1 MYTPSEVRQIISDYK
16 WMKNIIDSQ
25 VYECDSTS
33 IGQYGIES
41 SMPKAQ
47 GTTGDKVLVRVLRND
62 RDYRKTQ
69 SLIDKINFI
78 DKNEEHIKN
87 EKNYHILQLLK
98 QGEKHNRIMVIMNV
112 RSKENFYSRIDD
124 IVDTIITV
132 QTNRTNRTNETN
144 ETNGVKHIN

>member
-1 MYTPSEVRQIISDYK
+1 MYTPTEVRQMISDYK

-69 SLIDKINFI
+69 SLVDKINFI

-124 IVDTIITV
+124 IVDSIISA
-132 QTNRTNRTNETN
+132 QTNETN
-144 ETNGVKHIN
+144 ETNQTNDVKHIN

>member
-62 RDYRKTQ
+62 KDYRKTQ
-69 SLIDKINFI
+69 SLLDKINFI
-78 DKNEEHIKN
+78 DNNEDHITN

-124 IVDTIITV
+124 IVQSITHA
-132 QTNRTNRTNETN
+132 QTNETN
-144 ETNGVKHIN
+144 ESNQTNDVKHIN

>member
-1 MYTPSEVRQIISDYK
+1 MISDYK

-69 SLIDKINFI
+69 SLVDKINFI

-124 IVDTIITV
+124 IVDSIISA
-132 QTNRTNRTNETN
+132 QTNGTNETN
-144 ETNGVKHIN
+144 QTNDVKHIN

>member
-62 RDYRKTQ
+62 KDYRKTQ
-69 SLIDKINFI
+69 SLVDKINFI
-78 DKNEEHIKN
+78 DNNEDHITN

-124 IVDTIITV
+124 IVQSITHA
-132 QTNRTNRTNETN
+132 QTNESNESNQTND
-144 ETNGVKHIN
+144 VKHIN

>member
-62 RDYRKTQ
+62 KDYRKTQ
-69 SLIDKINFI
+69 SLVDKINFI
-78 DKNEEHIKN
+78 DNNEEHITN

-124 IVDTIITV
+124 IVQSITHA
-132 QTNRTNRTNETN
+132 QTNESNESNQTND
-144 ETNGVKHIN
+144 VKHIN

>member
-69 SLIDKINFI
+69 SLVDKINFI

-124 IVDTIITV
+124 IVDSIIAA
-132 QTNRTNRTNETN
+132 QTNETN
-144 ETNGVKHIN
+144 ETNQTNDVKHIN

>member
-69 SLIDKINFI
+69 SLVDKINFI

-124 IVDTIITV
+124 IVQSITHA
-132 QTNRTNRTNETN
+132 QTNESNETN
-144 ETNGVKHIN
+144 QTNDVKHIN

>member
-62 RDYRKTQ
+62 KDYRKTQ
-69 SLIDKINFI
+69 SLLDKINFI
-78 DKNEEHIKN
+78 DNNEEHITN
-87 EKNYHILQLLK
+87 EGTL
-98 QGEKHNRIMVIMNV
+98 MIMNFIAN
-112 RSKENFYSRIDD
+112 S
-124 IVDTIITV
+124 
-132 QTNRTNRTNETN
+132 
-144 ETNGVKHIN
+144 GVSSGSTYVTSTSFSLNAFFTSGHFEQCVVLNMYNLLILLFLHYCHNN

>member
-25 VYECDSTS
+25 VYDCDSTS

-124 IVDTIITV
+124 IVQTITHA
-132 QTNRTNRTNETN
+132 QTNQTNQTNETN
-144 ETNGVKHIN
+144 DVKHIN

>member
-1 MYTPSEVRQIISDYK
+1 DYK

>member
-69 SLIDKINFI
+69 SLVDKINFI

-98 QGEKHNRIMVIMNV
+98 QGEKHNKIMVIMNV
-112 RSKENFYSRIDD
+112 RSKENFYSKIDD
-124 IVDTIITV
+124 IVDSIIAA
-132 QTNRTNRTNETN
+132 QTNGTNETN
-144 ETNGVKHIN
+144 DVKHIN

>member
-69 SLIDKINFI
+69 SLVDKINFI

-124 IVDTIITV
+124 IVQTITHA
-132 QTNRTNRTNETN
+132 QTNETN
-144 ETNGVKHIN
+144 QTNQTNDVKHIN

>member
-62 RDYRKTQ
+62 KDYRKTQ
-69 SLIDKINFI
+69 SLLDKINFI
-78 DKNEEHIKN
+78 DNNEDHITN

-98 QGEKHNRIMVIMNV
+98 QGEKHSRIMVIMNV

-124 IVDTIITV
+124 IVQSITHA
-132 QTNRTNRTNETN
+132 QTNESNQTNQTND
-144 ETNGVKHIN
+144 VKHIN

>member
-69 SLIDKINFI
+69 SLVDKINFI

-124 IVDTIITV
+124 IVDSIISA
-132 QTNRTNRTNETN
+132 QTNGTNETN
-144 ETNGVKHIN
+144 QTNDVKHIN

>member
-78 DKNEEHIKN
+78 DKNEEYIKN

-124 IVDTIITV
+124 IVQTITHA
-132 QTNRTNRTNETN
+132 QTNETN
-144 ETNGVKHIN
+144 QTNQTNDVKHIN

>member
-1 MYTPSEVRQIISDYK
+1 MYTPTEVRQMISDYK

-62 RDYRKTQ
+62 KDYRKTQ
-69 SLIDKINFI
+69 SLVDKINFI
-78 DKNEEHIKN
+78 DNNEEHIKN

-124 IVDTIITV
+124 IVQSITHA
-132 QTNRTNRTNETN
+132 QTNQTNESNQTN
-144 ETNGVKHIN
+144 DVKHIN

>member
-69 SLIDKINFI
+69 SLVDKINFI
-78 DKNEEHIKN
+78 DKNEEQIKN

-124 IVDTIITV
+124 IVDSIIAA
-132 QTNRTNRTNETN
+132 QTNGTNETN
-144 ETNGVKHIN
+144 QTNDVKHIN

>member
-1 MYTPSEVRQIISDYK
+1 MYTPTEVRQMISDYK

-69 SLIDKINFI
+69 SLVDKINFI

-124 IVDTIITV
+124 IVDNIIAA
-132 QTNRTNRTNETN
+132 QTNGTNETN
-144 ETNGVKHIN
+144 QTNDVKHIN

>member
-33 IGQYGIES
+33 IGQYGIEY

-62 RDYRKTQ
+62 KEYRKHQ
-69 SLIDKINFI
+69 ELIDKMAVV
-78 DKNEEHIKN
+78 DDNEELITNNKD
-87 EKNYHILQLLK
+87 YHILQLIK
-98 QGEKHNRIMVIMNV
+98 QGEKHKRIMSIMNV
-112 RSKENFYSRIDD
+112 SRDNFYDRLKD
-124 IVDTIITV
+124 IVLVISNAQYDNTDTSDTSDTNK
-132 QTNRTNRTNETN
+132 QTL
-144 ETNGVKHIN
+144 K

>member
-69 SLIDKINFI
+69 SLVDKINFI
-78 DKNEEHIKN
+78 DNNEEHIKN

-124 IVDTIITV
+124 IVDSIIAA
-132 QTNRTNRTNETN
+132 QTNGTNESNQTN
-144 ETNGVKHIN
+144 DVKHIN

>member
-62 RDYRKTQ
+62 KDYRKTQ
-69 SLIDKINFI
+69 SLLDKINFI
-78 DKNEEHIKN
+78 DNNEEHITN

-124 IVDTIITV
+124 IVQSITHA
-132 QTNRTNRTNETN
+132 QTNESNETN
-144 ETNGVKHIN
+144 QTNDVKHIN

>member
-62 RDYRKTQ
+62 KDYRKTQ
-69 SLIDKINFI
+69 SLLDKINFI
-78 DKNEEHIKN
+78 DNNEDHITN

-124 IVDTIITV
+124 IVQSITHA
-132 QTNRTNRTNETN
+132 QTNQTNESNQTN
-144 ETNGVKHIN
+144 DVKHIN

>member
-16 WMKNIIDSQ
+16 WMKNVIDSQ

-78 DKNEEHIKN
+78 DKNEEYITN
-87 EKNYHILQLLK
+87 DKNYHILQLLK
-98 QGEKHNRIMVIMNV
+98 QGEKHNRIMVLMNV

-124 IVDTIITV
+124 IVETIITV
-132 QTNRTNRTNETN
+132 QTNRTNETN
-144 ETNGVKHIN
+144 ETNDVKHIN

>member
-1 MYTPSEVRQIISDYK
+1 MYTPTEVRQMISDYK

-69 SLIDKINFI
+69 SLVDKINFI

-124 IVDTIITV
+124 IVDSIISA
-132 QTNRTNRTNETN
+132 QTNGTNETN
-144 ETNGVKHIN
+144 QTNDVKHIN

>member
-62 RDYRKTQ
+62 KDYRKTQ
-69 SLIDKINFI
+69 SLLDKINFI
-78 DKNEEHIKN
+78 DNNEEHITN

-124 IVDTIITV
+124 IVQSITHA
-132 QTNRTNRTNETN
+132 QTNQTNESNQTN
-144 ETNGVKHIN
+144 DVKHIN

>member
-69 SLIDKINFI
+69 SLVDKINFI

-124 IVDTIITV
+124 IVQSITHA
-132 QTNRTNRTNETN
+132 QTNETN
-144 ETNGVKHIN
+144 ESNQTNDVKHIN

>member
-1 MYTPSEVRQIISDYK
+1 MISDYK

-69 SLIDKINFI
+69 SLVDKINFI

-124 IVDTIITV
+124 IVQTIIAA
-132 QTNRTNRTNETN
+132 QTN
-144 ETNGVKHIN
+144 ETNGTNQTNDVKHIY

>member
-1 MYTPSEVRQIISDYK
+1 MYTPTEVRQMISDYK

-69 SLIDKINFI
+69 SLVDKINFI

-124 IVDTIITV
+124 IVDSIIAA
-132 QTNRTNRTNETN
+132 QTNGTNETN
-144 ETNGVKHIN
+144 QTNDVKHIN

>member
-1 MYTPSEVRQIISDYK
+1 MYTPTEVRQMISDYK

-69 SLIDKINFI
+69 SLVDKINFI

-124 IVDTIITV
+124 IVQTITHA
-132 QTNRTNRTNETN
+132 QTNETN
-144 ETNGVKHIN
+144 QTNQTNDVKHIN

>member
-62 RDYRKTQ
+62 KDYRKTQ
-69 SLIDKINFI
+69 SLLDKINFI
-78 DKNEEHIKN
+78 DNNEEHITN

-124 IVDTIITV
+124 IVQSITHA
-132 QTNRTNRTNETN
+132 QTNESNQTNQTND
-144 ETNGVKHIN
+144 VKHIN